1 MNKLNDK
8 LFSTMITTCIIMQVM
23 LLIMN
28 IGNYTAATTFKLF
41 IIWCIPT
48 IVCFI
53 SIIWLL
59 YRIKKVWK

>member
-1 MNKLNDK
+1 MNKLDDK

-23 LLIMN
+23 VLIMK

-53 SIIWLL
+53 SILCL
-59 YRIKKVWK
+59 VYRIKKVWK